1 MDWRRKWQPTPVFL
15 PGESQGR
22 GSLVGCSPWGRT
34 ESDTTEVTA
43 AALSSLGS
51 VHSSAPLYRKIL
63 VKELSAL
70 ISTSSLTATR
80 LSSPSLQRS
89 CPGPLISWLQSS
101 GLPQSLTNL
110 VSQHPVISPSFLR
123 RFLHVAS
130 RWAFSLG
137 FPLLHLELLGAYL
150 PVSPAW
156 SRHTDT
162 IAAPQT
168 HQTQS

>member
-1 MDWRRKWQPTPVFL
+1 M
-15 PGESQGR
+15 
-22 GSLVGCSPWGRT
+22 
-34 ESDTTEVTA
+34 
-43 AALSSLGS
+43 
-51 VHSSAPLYRKIL
+51 
-63 VKELSAL
+63 SAL

-101 GLPQSLTNL
+101 SLPQSLTNL
-110 VSQHPVISPSFLR
+110 VSQHQVTSPSFLR
-123 RFLHVAS
+123 RFLHMAS

-137 FPLLHLELLGAYL
+137 FPPLYLELLGAHL

-156 SRHTDT
+156 SCHTDT

-168 HQTQS
+168 HQTQSWPLLLASAGPSAWSVLSSGNLPVFCKSSLPLSRHSFPFLSPVIFCTHNRCLLLLALT